1 MFVPQAKETARRT
14 SRRLPSTSTIAV
26 TALILVGACKGPFEL
41 PVCGPEQRSLG
52 ARGVITA
59 NGVQVAANLS
69 VAEFRETPL
78 VTNVGYT
85 IDGGSFKGHVTSL
98 ALVGGNDPGSVLME
112 MAIAPAVIPIIA
124 QGSSRSTSLNGIF
137 DLVRSN
143 STAVKMKID
152 DQEGTVFVIPMTL
165 LAETPWADTVC
176 GS

>member
-143 STAVKMKID
+143 STFVKMKID

>member
-1 MFVPQAKETARRT
+1 MLVLAAKETAGRVHF
-14 SRRLPSTSTIAV
+14 TSTVAL
-26 TALILVGACKGPFEL
+26 TALILLGACRGPFEL
-41 PVCGPEQRSLG
+41 PVCGPEQRNLG

-85 IDGGSFKGHVTSL
+85 LDGGSFKGHVTSL
-98 ALVGGNDPGSVLME
+98 ALVRANDPGSILME

-143 STAVKMKID
+143 STVVKMKID
-152 DQEGTVFVIPMTL
+152 DQEGTVLVIPLTL
-165 LAETPWADTVC
+165 LVETPWADTVC

>member
-1 MFVPQAKETARRT
+1 MFVPQAKERARRT

-112 MAIAPAVIPIIA
+112 MAIAPAGVPIIA
-124 QGSSRSTSLNGIF
+124 QGSARSTSLNGIF

-143 STAVKMKID
+143 STFVKMKID